1 MHVHF
6 SVMKTP
12 RRYNC
17 IRYLYSEESRFGAAS
32 VHLVMDS
39 AVLEELLAKYQELR
53 ATEGRSAKLDA
64 RIEALDRER
73 ERYRIHGFGVD
84 ATF

>member
-1 MHVHF
+1 
-6 SVMKTP
+6 
-12 RRYNC
+12 
-17 IRYLYSEESRFGAAS
+17 
-32 VHLVMDS
+32 MDS

>member
-1 MHVHF
+1 
-6 SVMKTP
+6 
-12 RRYNC
+12 
-17 IRYLYSEESRFGAAS
+17 
-32 VHLVMDS
+32 MDS

-84 ATF
+84 CRSCATGVLRFIGRRQEHSLEHQQMDAGPLVSRVLAVV